1 MDNIE
6 QELANLHPEDQI
18 DSCEDDLSLFK
29 KSKQDKKK
37 KKKNKLFSEID
48 KILEEDGSDDE
59 MMFASSYKSRKKKEL
74 DADGDIFDTS
84 DKGSKKVKSIEA
96 KFKPELAN
104 LQKLLKDNDATVKM
118 IKDVLTPIMSSKAR
132 GSSKFLVDLFL
143 SLNSANNN
151 RLSTI
156 KEISNVKKAIY
167 DLKIKMEKDNKDAS
181 GLTNDQFGSAV
192 FDALFKQ
199 GRSNVIDT
207 ANSYNQDLSSFAS
220 SSRSF
225 EEMCDERLGNVPEE
239 DLYRSEEGNRMIQYE
254 SLNPEV
260 CITKSFNTGDIGV
273 IAIDKDG
280 NKLEDY
286 PIPTLK
292 VLGKLTFNNEAGTCT
307 DFTGRVFRVIDVE

>member
-6 QELANLHPEDQI
+6 QELANLHPQEQI

-29 KSKQDKKK
+29 KSRQDKKK

-59 MMFASSYKSRKKKEL
+59 MMFASNYKSRKKKEL

-132 GSSKFLVDLFL
+132 GSSKFLVDLIL

-167 DLKIKMEKDNKDAS
+167 DLKIKMEKDNKENN
-181 GLTNDQFGSAV
+181 GLTNEQFGSAF
-192 FDALFKQ
+192 FDSLFKQ
-199 GRSNVIDT
+199 GRGNVIET
-207 ANSYNQDLSSFAS
+207 ADSYNQDLSDFTSNK
-220 SSRSF
+220 SF
-225 EEMCDERLGNVPEE
+225 EEICDERLSNASEE
-239 DLYRSEEGNRMIQYE
+239 ELYRSDEGNRLIQYE
-254 SLNPEV
+254 ALNPEV
-260 CITKSFNTGDIGV
+260 CITKSLNTGEVGI

-280 NKLEDY
+280 NRLDEY

-292 VLGKLTFNNEAGTCT
+292 DLGKLVFNNEAGTCT
-307 DFTGRVFRVIDVE
+307 DFTGRIFRVIEIP